1 MTQLPLQ
8 GEKESTRPGTA
19 GAQVCSLRTALS
31 LVPNFGED

>member
-8 GEKESTRPGTA
+8 REEASKPGTA
-19 GAQVCSLRTALS
+19 RARVCSLRTGLS